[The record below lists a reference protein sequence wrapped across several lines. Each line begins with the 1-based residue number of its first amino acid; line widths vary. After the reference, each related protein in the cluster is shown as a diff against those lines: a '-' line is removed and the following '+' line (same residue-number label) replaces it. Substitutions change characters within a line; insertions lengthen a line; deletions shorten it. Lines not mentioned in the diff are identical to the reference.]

1 MNLTF
6 SRKLSLGQGFVILSF
21 LLFAIIIFI
30 YLFSIKNTTLI
41 NLNNNFSHYRYSQ
54 EIKLNVVQVQQFLS
68 DIGATRGEDGL
79 DDGLKEAE
87 KNYKELLIAIEAEK
101 NLAAKNKET
110 SIVKVLDEIKT
121 ASAVYYETGTKM
133 ANLYIKEGTKAGNAV
148 MPQFDKASD
157 ELQQKLNP
165 HLENISK
172 KFQNE
177 LMKMEKDISFI
188 FTLTIVLPIIVLAGF
203 IIFSFYFVRA
213 MNATFKRIVK
223 DLVDNSSSLESSS
236 LALFE
241 ESRSL
246 SQSSTEQAQAVE
258 SSVTSVEEMNSTINS
273 NAEFATQAKYATE
286 NGVET
291 TKNGIETLNN
301 VILAIE
307 GISKNSSEVIEELQ
321 STNREVSEI
330 VRVIEEIE
338 SKTQVIND
346 IVFQTKLL
354 SFNAS
359 VEAARAG
366 EHGKGFSVV
375 AEEIGNLSSVSGQA
389 AKEISTLLNEG
400 VSKIKRIVAD
410 SNQKAGSLSREAN
423 QKIESSKTVIIKS
436 KEVLD
441 TILKNAENI
450 KMMVDEIA
458 VASTQQSSTI
468 HEISS
473 AFSQISQVTGQ
484 NTDSAESSTLQSEI
498 LKRQSEKLAVV
509 IQDFVAFIEGDHF
522 EITAFTWSNLY
533 QLNVTSMDDEHRTL
547 IDKMNAFLLC
557 LNSNNHPQ
565 ITAAFNDLAGFTVK
579 HFKDE
584 EEYME
589 SINYPDLDNHKKIHK
604 DLIEKVLNYKEGLAK
619 GKLNKQVISNFLKNW
634 LALHIVG
641 QDKKYAHHSRV
652 RQ

>member
-6 SRKLSLGQGFVILSF
+6 SRKLGLGQGFVILSF
-21 LLFAIIIFI
+21 LIFAIIIFI
-30 YLFSIKNTTLI
+30 YLFNLKSNTLI
-41 NLNNNFSHYRYSQ
+41 NLNDNFNHYKYSQ
-54 EIKLNVVQVQQFLS
+54 EIKLDVVQVQQYLS

-87 KNYKELLIAIEAEK
+87 KNYKELLVAIEAEK
-101 NLAAKNKET
+101 NLALKNKET
-110 SIVKVLDEIKT
+110 DTVKVLDEIKK
-121 ASAVYYETGTKM
+121 ASSVYFETGTKM
-133 ANLYIKEGTKAGNAV
+133 ANLYIKQGTKAGNGV

-165 HLENISK
+165 HLVSISNR
-172 KFQNE
+172 FHGE
-177 LMKMEKDISFI
+177 LSKIEKDITFL
-188 FTLTIVLPIIVLAGF
+188 FTITIILPIIVLIGF
-203 IIFSFYFVRA
+203 IFFSFYFVKS
-213 MNATFKRIVK
+213 MNTTFKKIVK

-246 SQSSTEQAQAVE
+246 SQSSTEQAQAIE
-258 SSVTSVEEMNSTINS
+258 TSVSSVEEMNSTINS

-301 VILAIE
+301 VISAIE
-307 GISKNSSEVIEELQ
+307 GISKNSSDVIQELQ
-321 STNREVSEI
+321 TTNREVSEI

-366 EHGKGFSVV
+366 EHGKGFAVV

-400 VSKIKRIVAD
+400 VSKIKKIVSD
-410 SNQKAGSLSREAN
+410 SNQKANSLSKEAN
-423 QKIESSKTVIIKS
+423 QKIESSKSVIIES

-441 TILKNAENI
+441 NILKNAENI
-450 KMMVDEIA
+450 KLMVSEIA

-473 AFSQISQVTGQ
+473 AFSQISQATGQ

-522 EITAFTWSNLY
+522 EITVFSWSNLY
-533 QLNVTSMDDEHRTL
+533 QLNVSSMDEEHRTL
-547 IDKMNAFLLC
+547 IEKMNSFLLS
-557 LNSNNHPQ
+557 LNSNNHAQ

-579 HFKDE
+579 HFQDE

-589 SINYPDLDNHKKIHK
+589 SINFPDLDNHKKIHK

-641 QDKKYAHHSRV
+641 QDKKYAIHSRLTK
-652 RQ
+652 

>member
-21 LLFAIIIFI
+21 LLFATIIFV
-30 YLFSIKNTTLI
+30 YLFSIKNTTMV

-54 EIKLNVVQVQQFLS
+54 QIKLNVVQVQQFLS

-87 KNYKELLIAIEAEK
+87 KNYKELLKTIEAEK
-101 NLAAKNKET
+101 SLALKNKENV
-110 SIVKVLDEIKT
+110 IVKVLDEIKM
-121 ASAVYYETGTKM
+121 ASVVYYETGTKM

-165 HLENISK
+165 HLENISN
-172 KFQNE
+172 KFQDE
-177 LMKMEKDISFI
+177 FSKMEKDISFL
-188 FTLTIVLPIIVLAGF
+188 FTLTIVLPIIVIFGF
-203 IIFSFYFVRA
+203 IFFSIYFVRA
-213 MNATFKRIVK
+213 MNATFKKIVK

-246 SQSSTEQAQAVE
+246 SQSSTEQAQAIE

-273 NAEFATQAKYATE
+273 NAEFATQAKHATE

-301 VILAIE
+301 VISAIE

-400 VSKIKRIVAD
+400 VSKIKKIVAD

-423 QKIESSKTVIIKS
+423 QKIESSKSVIIES
-436 KEVLD
+436 KEVLAI
-441 TILKNAENI
+441 ILKNAENI

-522 EITAFTWSNLY
+522 EITAFSWSNLY
-533 QLNVTSMDDEHRTL
+533 QLNVALMDEEHRTL

-557 LNSNNHPQ
+557 LNSNNLAQ
-565 ITAAFNDLAGFTVK
+565 ITDLFNDLAGFTVK

-641 QDKKYAHHSRV
+641 QDKKYAHFSRV
-652 RQ
+652 KH

>member
-6 SRKLSLGQGFVILSF
+6 SRNLGLGQGFVILSF
-21 LLFAIIIFI
+21 LIFAIIIFI
-30 YLFSIKNTTLI
+30 YLFNLKSNTLI
-41 NLNNNFSHYRYSQ
+41 NLNDNFNHYKYSQ
-54 EIKLNVVQVQQFLS
+54 EIKLDVVQVQQYLS

-87 KNYKELLIAIEAEK
+87 KNYKELLVAIEAEK
-101 NLAAKNKET
+101 NLALKNKET
-110 SIVKVLDEIKT
+110 DTVKVLDEIKK
-121 ASAVYYETGTKM
+121 ASSVYFETGTKM
-133 ANLYIKEGTKAGNAV
+133 ANLYIKQGTKAGNGV

-165 HLENISK
+165 HLVSISNR
-172 KFQNE
+172 FHGE
-177 LMKMEKDISFI
+177 LSKIEKDITFL
-188 FTLTIVLPIIVLAGF
+188 FTITIILPIIVLIGF
-203 IIFSFYFVRA
+203 IFFSFYFVKS
-213 MNATFKRIVK
+213 MNTTFKKIVK

-246 SQSSTEQAQAVE
+246 SQSSTEQAQAIE
-258 SSVTSVEEMNSTINS
+258 TSVSSVEEMNSTINS

-301 VILAIE
+301 VISAIE
-307 GISKNSSEVIEELQ
+307 GISKNSSDVIQELQ
-321 STNREVSEI
+321 TTNREVSEI

-366 EHGKGFSVV
+366 EHGKGFAVV

-400 VSKIKRIVAD
+400 VSKIKKIVSD
-410 SNQKAGSLSREAN
+410 SNQKANSLSKEAN
-423 QKIESSKTVIIKS
+423 QKIESSKSVIIES

-441 TILKNAENI
+441 NILKNAENI
-450 KMMVDEIA
+450 KLMVSEIA

-473 AFSQISQVTGQ
+473 AFSQISQATGQ

-522 EITAFTWSNLY
+522 EITVFSWSNLY
-533 QLNVTSMDDEHRTL
+533 QLNVSSMDEEHRTL
-547 IDKMNAFLLC
+547 IEKMNSFLLS
-557 LNSNNHPQ
+557 LNSNNHAQ

-579 HFKDE
+579 HFQDE

-589 SINYPDLDNHKKIHK
+589 SINFPDLDNHKKIHK

-641 QDKKYAHHSRV
+641 QDKKYAIHSRLTK
-652 RQ
+652 